1 MIWSTAI
8 DGAVP
13 AHNMRIEGDN
23 IIIDNKM
30 DSEYKYAILT
40 DELNADDC
48 DGLIIMVSKD
58 GKNFCIALAVEIDGK
73 SLTTVELC
81 IRMCPG
87 WFRNELQKQILQ
99 STNQEEQN
107 DSD

>member
-23 IIIDNKM
+23 IIFDNKM

-58 GKNFCIALAVEIDGK
+58 GKNFCIAIAVEIDGK
-73 SLTTVELC
+73 SVTTVELC
-81 IRMCPG
+81 IRMCPE
-87 WFRNELQKQILQ
+87 RLRDELRKQILQ
-99 STNQEEQN
+99 SANQE
-107 DSD
+107 DKA